1 MSVEFTDNSD
11 EILQKFKEATEAGLT
26 SIGIKAT
33 EYAAKAC
40 AVDTGRLRNSIE
52 YKVVDTDVYIGTN
65 AEYAAYV
72 ELGTGQ
78 YYPGGRDAP
87 WRYKDAKGKW
97 HTTSGAKPQPYLKP
111 AATEHTETYKNILK
125 TVYENA

>member
-40 AVDTGRLRNSIE
+40 AVDTGRLRNSIK
-52 YKVVDTDVYIGTN
+52 YKVVDTDLYIGTN
-65 AEYAAYV
+65 VEYAA
-72 ELGTGQ
+72 
-78 YYPGGRDAP
+78 
-87 WRYKDAKGKW
+87 
-97 HTTSGAKPQPYLKP
+97 
-111 AATEHTETYKNILK
+111 
-125 TVYENA
+125 